1 MINFDSPLAAAAA
14 SPKGASPKSWSAH
27 WPSVG
32 SADSEAS
39 ASPMMKFDSP
49 LAAAAASPKAA
60 AAKRALESSK
70 VLAMH
75 KALYS
80 LSSSSSKS
88 ASPKAASPKAAAVPS
103 PKSSR
108 SSSSGSKK
116 HKPAIKFKTK
126 SPGAKGGPG
135 LSDVKFGPA
144 AAAAKLA
151 PVVLAP
157 VVSSASSASS
167 ASPKAASASPS
178 PSPSPK
184 AAAKGASAPM
194 TIVPSSASATSLP
207 ALRKALE
214 DATQM
219 LAVRKAIAVR
229 EALAAR
235 SARTNKLP
243 SAAEKRKE
251 ALAARSNFRD
261 VKALVEKLSA
271 RVAAASAPMV
281 VKAAPVILNVSSRN
295 KRSSSSDGSPKKK
308 TKKMKFS
315 IKPLEKGAAPVPI
328 VIVESPKGS
337 IKGLSGIK
345 FGPAAKAVKEKGP
358 VFIAPVISPKGKSS
372 DSWSRN
378 IGRGN
383 ISKVVVDKLDWEESP
398 KAAAAAPA
406 PIVIVASPK
415 AASPKGSIKGLSGI
429 KFGPAAAKERLAP
442 IVLAPV
448 VSPPSSPKAAPAPMI
463 VVKSPKAAAAAGRK
477 AQVMLLSEIPDD
489 IADFREKHLKAFGAA
504 AMGRQTLRK
513 KTDLLE
519 GLDLAKQPEKKGNKT
534 RRLERYERLL
544 REGRITEAGRYMKS
558 RKMLNEVMANLV
570 PVENIKPEVLHKLG
584 LPSKKG
590 PPLGLRKKSSN
601 YEPEEDFDL
610 EVINIDNFGSPSKKR
625 SSSKSRKRA
634 SAKPSGSSQ
643 SRKVGTGA
651 SFGKLAEALEKQAK
665 QDAKQGVAFKP
676 APFSPKAT
684 YVIGLG
690 GPADGKKGKHD
701 ISALHKKVVNLATSP
716 TFNPYDPK
724 KGKWMG

>member
-1 MINFDSPLAAAAA
+1 
-14 SPKGASPKSWSAH
+14 
-27 WPSVG
+27 
-32 SADSEAS
+32 
-39 ASPMMKFDSP
+39 
-49 LAAAAASPKAA
+49 
-60 AAKRALESSK
+60 
-70 VLAMH
+70 
-75 KALYS
+75 
-80 LSSSSSKS
+80 
-88 ASPKAASPKAAAVPS
+88 
-103 PKSSR
+103 
-108 SSSSGSKK
+108 
-116 HKPAIKFKTK
+116 
-126 SPGAKGGPG
+126 
-135 LSDVKFGPA
+135 
-144 AAAAKLA
+144 
-151 PVVLAP
+151 
-157 VVSSASSASS
+157 
-167 ASPKAASASPS
+167 
-178 PSPSPK
+178 
-184 AAAKGASAPM
+184 M
-194 TIVPSSASATSLP
+194 TVVPSSASATSLP

-214 DATQM
+214 DARQM
-219 LAVRKAIAVR
+219 LAVRKEIAVR

-315 IKPLEKGAAPVPI
+315 IKPLEKGAAPAPI

-337 IKGLSGIK
+337 IKGLSGVK
-345 FGPAAKAVKEKGP
+345 FGLAAKAAKEKGP

-378 IGRGN
+378 IGLEDS
-383 ISKVVVDKLDWEESP
+383 IKVAVDKLDWEESP
-398 KAAAAAPA
+398 KAAGPAAASVPMVVVKSPKA
-406 PIVIVASPK
+406 ASPK
-415 AASPKGSIKGLSGI
+415 AASPK
-429 KFGPAAAKERLAP
+429 AAAA
-442 IVLAPV
+442 
-448 VSPPSSPKAAPAPMI
+448 PKAAWR
-463 VVKSPKAAAAAGRK
+463 KSQAI
-477 AQVMLLSEIPDD
+477 LLSEMPDD
-489 IADFREKHLKAFGAA
+489 IAEFRKEHLKAFGAA

-513 KTDLLE
+513 KTDLLA

-544 REGRITEAGRYMKS
+544 REGRITEARRYMKN

-570 PVENIKPEVLHKLG
+570 PLENINPEVLNKLG
-584 LPSKKG
+584 SPSKKG
-590 PPLGLRKKSSN
+590 SPLGLRKKSSN
-601 YEPEEDFDL
+601 SEPEEDFDL
-610 EVINIDNFGSPSKKR
+610 EVVNIDNFGSPSKKGSPLGLRKNSSKSEPEKNFDLEVVDIGHVGSPSKKR
-625 SSSKSRKRA
+625 SSSRSRKRS

-701 ISALHKKVVNLATSP
+701 ISALHKKVVNPATSPAFKPHDPKKGVAFKPALFKEPPKATYVIGLGGPADDKKKKPDITALHKKVVNPATSP